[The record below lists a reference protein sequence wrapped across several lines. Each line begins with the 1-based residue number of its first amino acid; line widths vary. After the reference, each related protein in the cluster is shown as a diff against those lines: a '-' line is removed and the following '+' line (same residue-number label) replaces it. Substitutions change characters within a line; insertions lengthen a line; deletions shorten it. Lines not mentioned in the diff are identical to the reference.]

1 VGVFSL
7 LLQTVRHKLAEL
19 KTETVIARAFVDNCI
34 ALHSEHRLDSQ
45 MASMAERSPVRTT
58 ASPPHSSV
66 HARGGNR
73 WARFGPRAVWS
84 RARHSFC

>member
-1 VGVFSL
+1 MCFL

-58 ASPPHSSV
+58 ASPTVAFTP
-66 HARGGNR
+66 GNR
-73 WARFGPRAVWS
+73 WARFGPRAVLS
-84 RARHSFC
+84 RSGHSFC